1 MGSKG
6 KLVHNR
12 CMQMPMIILFDYFYK
27 QRWVYQIFILGHHR
41 FENDTLY
48 TINRPIKFLWQF
60 EKVKKMEVQ
69 ITWTKL
75 KIIW

>member
-6 KLVHNR
+6 KLVQNR
-12 CMQMPMIILFDYFYK
+12 CVQMPMIILF

-48 TINRPIKFLWQF
+48 TINRPIKFLWRF
-60 EKVKKMEVQ
+60 EKIKKMEVQ